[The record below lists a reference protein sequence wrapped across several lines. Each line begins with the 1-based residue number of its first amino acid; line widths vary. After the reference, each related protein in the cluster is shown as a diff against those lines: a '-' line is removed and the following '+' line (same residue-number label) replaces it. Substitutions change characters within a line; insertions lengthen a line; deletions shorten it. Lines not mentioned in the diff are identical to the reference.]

1 VAASLPGDSARQ
13 TGVVARNPS
22 LRASDAE
29 RDEVA
34 AALRESLSEGRI
46 TLEEFD
52 ERLGAA
58 YSAKTY
64 GELDPLV
71 SDLPRRAGTGPP
83 TLADVG
89 TRLTGRWEARQRNK
103 TRRSWSRYVSVIAVC
118 WAIWGVTVITST
130 GHNLEAVWP
139 LWVTLPWGAILV
151 RRPYLRRHGC

>member
-1 VAASLPGDSARQ
+1 
-13 TGVVARNPS
+13 VVARNPS

-34 AALRESLSEGRI
+34 TALRESLSEGRI

-58 YSAKTY
+58 YAAKTY
-64 GELDPLV
+64 GELDSLV

-83 TLADVG
+83 TLAEVG
-89 TRLTGRWEARQRNK
+89 TRLTDRWEARRRNR
-103 TRRSWSRYVSVIAVC
+103 TRRSWSRYISVIGVC
-118 WAIWGVTVITST
+118 WAI
-130 GHNLEAVWP
+130 WP